1 MDLSR
6 AFDCMLHGLRAAK
19 LHYFG
24 VSPKASECVTDYLK
38 DRMQTVKHVNTYSNW
53 TKINRCVPQSSVLG
67 SLLFNIFPNDLFY
80 LPIEC
85 SLVNDADDN
94 HMCNDN
100 GNLEMLKDHIESD
113 AMRAINW
120 FDKKSNHCQ
129 HRQITKHFVVSR
141 LHGRFSCQCRWSFF
155 SSKQYI

>member
-6 AFDCMLHGLRAAK
+6 AFDCMLHWLLAAK
-19 LHYFG
+19 LHSFG
-24 VSPKASECVTDYLK
+24 LSPIASECVTDYLR
-38 DRMQTVKHVNTYSNW
+38 DRMQRVKHVNTYSNW

-67 SLLFNIFPNDLFY
+67 WLLFNIFPNDLFY

-94 HMCNDN
+94 HMCNEN
-100 GNLEMLKDHIESD
+100 GNLEILKDHIESD

-120 FDKKSNHCQ
+120 FDEKSNHCQ
-129 HRQITKHFVVSR
+129 HTQITKHFVVSR
-141 LHGRFSCQCRWSFF
+141 LHGRFSCQCR
-155 SSKQYI
+155 